1 VDSNSQRNK
10 AIFVN
15 YLNLLGNQ
23 MSMDMLN
30 EKLFSNYLTKVL
42 IKDLLKHNAG
52 GKPNAE

>member
-1 VDSNSQRNK
+1 MDSNSQRNK

-15 YLNLLGNQ
+15 YLNLSGNQ